1 MELNDV
7 LSSFSGKRVLIVGDI
22 ILDHFVWG
30 RVNRISPEAPVP
42 VVEVQRESY
51 LLGGAGNVANN
62 IIALGGSAAIV
73 GVIGGDH
80 QGRIISGLLRD
91 KGIEDAGVFCDARPT
106 TIKTRVIAHH
116 QQVVR
121 FDRED
126 ARHIDG
132 NMLKG
137 IGDFIGEVIG
147 DYDGVIV
154 SDYKKG
160 VISPRLIQTILG
172 YTSPTGK
179 FVCVDPKVGH
189 FHYYRGVSLIT
200 PNLKEAQEG
209 SGIAIKDDRSLQRAG
224 TTLLKNLHTPGATW
238 SDKEHAI
245 LITRG
250 EEGMSLF
257 LADGTTHHLPT
268 VAKKVFDVTGAG
280 DTVIAAFTLAFVSGA
295 SMVQAAILSNHAAGI
310 VVGMVG
316 TATTSVEEIKR
327 SMVTV

>member
-1 MELNDV
+1 MIVVELSDA
-7 LSSFSGKRVLIVGDI
+7 LGAFRGKRILIVGDI

-30 RVNRISPEAPVP
+30 QVNRISPEAPVP

-62 IIALGGSAAIV
+62 IISLGGSAAIV
-73 GVIGGDH
+73 GVIGDDH
-80 QGRIISGLLRD
+80 HGQIISELLKD
-91 KGIEDAGVFCDARPT
+91 NGIEQAGVFYDTRPT

-132 NMLKG
+132 NMLRG
-137 IGDFIGEVIG
+137 LGDFIGQGIG
-147 DYDGVIV
+147 HYDGVIV

-172 YTSPTGK
+172 HTQAGDK

-209 SGIAIKDDRSLQRAG
+209 SGIAIKDVASLQRAG
-224 TTLLKNLHTPGATW
+224 MTLLKNLHTQGV
-238 SDKEHAI
+238 

-257 LADGTTHHLPT
+257 LADGATHHLPT

-280 DTVIAAFTLAFVSGA
+280 DTVIATFTLAFVSGA

-316 TATTSVEEIKR
+316 TATTTVEEIKH
-327 SMVTV
+327 SMTTP

>member
-1 MELNDV
+1 MELSDV
-7 LSSFSGKRVLIVGDI
+7 LGAFAGKRVLIVGDI

-137 IGDFIGEVIG
+137 IGDFIGRVIG

-172 YTSPTGK
+172 HTSPTGK

-209 SGIAIKDDRSLQRAG
+209 SGIAIKDNMTLQRAG
-224 TTLLKNLHTPGATW
+224 ATLLKNLHT
-238 SDKEHAI
+238 HAI

-327 SMVTV
+327 SMVTA

>member
-1 MELNDV
+1 METNDILNA
-7 LSSFSGKRVLIVGDI
+7 FKGKRILIVGDI

-30 RVNRISPEAPVP
+30 RVERISPEAPVP

-62 IIALGGSAAIV
+62 IISLGGSAAIV
-73 GVIGGDH
+73 GVIGKDH
-80 QGRIISGLLRD
+80 QGQIISELLRE
-91 KGIEDAGVFCDARPT
+91 KGIDASGVFYDTRPT

-126 ARHIDG
+126 TRHIES
-132 NMLKG
+132 NMLRG
-137 IGDFIGEVIG
+137 IGDFIGKGIG
-147 DYDGVIV
+147 RYDGVII

-160 VISPRLIQTILG
+160 IITPRLIQIILG
-172 YTSPTGK
+172 HTTQGGV

-189 FHYYRGVSLIT
+189 FHYYKGVSLIT

-209 SGIAIKDDRSLQRAG
+209 SGIAIKDVKSLERAG
-224 TTLLKNLHTPGATW
+224 LSLLKNLHTNG
-238 SDKEHAI
+238 I

-250 EEGMSLF
+250 DEGMSLF
-257 LADGTTHHLPT
+257 LSGGGIHHLPT

-280 DTVIAAFTLAFVSGA
+280 DTVIATFTLAHVSGA

-316 TATTSVEEIKR
+316 TAITTTEEIKK
-327 SMVTV
+327 SMTIT